1 MAEDANDAEKG
12 VDDQN
17 KSDVTSE
24 VFILL
29 LLLLHA
35 HYLDPFILFVFI

>member
-29 LLLLHA
+29 LLLHA